1 MLALDV
7 ARCEGRRM
15 VVEAHTTIA
24 AECETC
30 QRRTDRPPHVER
42 LWFMEPPTSL
52 YCFSK
57 VYPDDDS
64 EDGSGVD

>member
-7 ARCEGRRM
+7 ARCEGRKTKL
-15 VVEAHTTIA
+15 AGHTTLDS
-24 AECETC
+24 CCCTC

-52 YCFSK
+52 YCDSR
-57 VYPDDDS
+57 VEPDDELD
-64 EDGSGVD
+64 DGGGVD